1 MTNFE
6 KIKSMDIDEMENF
19 LCGLCADTI
28 ITSLGGPPT
37 KSPNKKWLESEADD
51 SENYKIFCSPDVCPN
66 CQYIGEGDSI
76 CDVTMAIVLDDW
88 TPTEDFMENCPYME
102 E

>member
-37 KSPNKKWLESEADD
+37 KSPNKKKNLG
-51 SENYKIFCSPDVCPN
+51 
-66 CQYIGEGDSI
+66 QYPIKTI
-76 CDVTMAIVLDDW
+76 VMVTTVKTIERMML
-88 TPTEDFMENCPYME
+88 
-102 E
+102 